1 MLSWLVVTTLEVSA
15 LIGVVLVA
23 RPLLRRAFGAVVTG
37 DLWLIPVIGALLPIR
52 PPRPET
58 VLETIPLP
66 GAEVSREIYSAAGVW
81 EAPSAIPWLTLW
93 LAGVAVWVA
102 VQLVRSARLRHALR
116 STAAPFVAASPAIRA
131 LLDRY
136 GVGQGRVFT
145 TTLAGAPF
153 VTGLLRAKVFLPTD
167 FARRFSEQEQ
177 QWILVH
183 ELTHLKRGDLWA
195 RLVAEAFRA
204 VFWFNPLAHLAVQLL
219 RQDQEYACDQAVV
232 SRCTPQ
238 ERYRY
243 GRALVLGASPQ
254 TAPSFLTFFG
264 NNKERYAMLGKYRES
279 AFNTVVG
286 AAVCTLIGV
295 LSLTS
300 SPTSI
305 AQGVVESVW
314 DLGSTTEL
322 QAEVHQ
328 VHFVAN
334 ADATMRVMV
343 RDRAGKSQEW
353 TVLLGSAKEMR
364 EAGIN
369 LVSFAPGHGYVI
381 AGHPSRDPAQ
391 HRLLATT
398 VTRPDGSVW
407 RR

>member
-1 MLSWLVVTTLEVSA
+1 MLSWLILTTLEVSV

-23 RPLLRRAFGAVVTG
+23 RPLLRRAFGAVVAG
-37 DLWLIPVIGALLPIR
+37 DLWLIPLIGALLPMR

-66 GAEVSREIYSAAGVW
+66 GAEVSREIYSAAGAW
-81 EAPSAIPWLTLW
+81 EAPSAMPWLTLW
-93 LAGVAVWVA
+93 LAGVAVWVT
-102 VQLVRSARLRHALR
+102 VQLVRSARFRRVLR
-116 STAAPFVAASPAIRA
+116 STAAPFVAASPAISA

-136 GVGQGRVFT
+136 GVGEVRVFT

-153 VTGLLRAKVFLPTD
+153 VTGLFRAKVFLPAD

-254 TAPSFLTFFG
+254 TAPSLLTFFG

-286 AAVCTLIGV
+286 AVMCTLIGV

-314 DLGSTTEL
+314 DFTSTTEL

-343 RDRAGKSQEW
+343 RDQAGKSQEW
-353 TVLLGSAKEMR
+353 TVVLGNAKEMR
-364 EAGIN
+364 EAEVN
-369 LVSFAPGHGYVI
+369 LVSFAPGYGYVI

-391 HRLLATT
+391 HLLLATT

>member
-1 MLSWLVVTTLEVSA
+1 MLSWLILTTLEVSV

-23 RPLLRRAFGAVVTG
+23 RPLLRRAFGAVIAG
-37 DLWLIPVIGALLPIR
+37 DLWLIPLIGALSPMR

-58 VLETIPLP
+58 ALETIPLP
-66 GAEVSREIYSAAGVW
+66 GAAVSREVYSAAEAW
-81 EAPSAIPWLTLW
+81 EGSSATPWLTLW

-102 VQLVRSARLRHALR
+102 VQLVRSAHFRSVLR
-116 STAAPFVAASPAIRA
+116 STAAPFVAASPAVSA
-131 LLDRY
+131 LLNLY
-136 GVGQGRVFT
+136 GVAEARVCT

-153 VTGLLRAKVFLPTD
+153 VAGLLRAKVFLPAD

-219 RQDQEYACDQAVV
+219 RQDQEFACDQAVV

-238 ERYRY
+238 ERYCY
-243 GRALVLGASPQ
+243 GRALVLGSSPQ
-254 TAPSFLTFFG
+254 SAPSSLTFFS
-264 NNKERYAMLGKYRES
+264 NNKERYAMLSKHRES
-279 AFNTVVG
+279 AFNSVVG
-286 AAVCTLIGV
+286 GVVCTLIGV

-305 AQGVVESVW
+305 AQGVVEPAW
-314 DLGSTTEL
+314 DFSLTTEL
-322 QAEVHQ
+322 QADVHQ
-328 VHFVAN
+328 VRFVAN

-343 RDRAGKSQEW
+343 RDQAGKSQEW
-353 TVLLGSAKEMR
+353 TVVLGDAKEMR
-364 EAGIN
+364 EAGVN
-369 LVSFAPGHGYVI
+369 LVSFAPGYGYVI

-391 HRLLATT
+391 HLLLATN

>member
-81 EAPSAIPWLTLW
+81 EAPGATPWLTLW